1 MKKTLWTFVLL
12 AILASCN
19 EPTKDTTAKTDDAP
33 KEVPLVKVPVFSADS
48 AYAYTEAQVNMGSRI
63 PNSAAHDKCAAWMA
77 AQLRQWT
84 DTVYIQTY
92 TAKAFDG
99 MQMKSKNIIASF
111 NPQAKTRVFISSHW
125 DTRPIADEDD
135 HDRDKPIDGA
145 DDGAGSTAV
154 AMEIARAIHAQKP
167 TIGVDIILF
176 DSEDYGQPGDSKLP
190 HMEDTWCLGSQY
202 WARNP
207 HVPGYRA
214 DFGINLDMVGTADA
228 VFVQE
233 GVSMQYASWVTQYV
247 WGIASRM
254 GYSSLF
260 VNRVAG
266 GLTDDHTYVNTIA
279 KIPTIDVIHY
289 SEEGFGKYH
298 HTHKDVIGL
307 ISKETLDAVGKV
319 MIQTIYQYDTEK
331 SKAKS

>member
-1 MKKTLWTFVLL
+1 MKKTLWTFLLL
-12 AILASCN
+12 ATLTSCN
-19 EPTKDTTAKTDDAP
+19 ESAKNTTPKTDDLP
-33 KEVPLVKVPVFSADS
+33 KEVPLAKVPAFSADS
-48 AYAYTEAQVNMGSRI
+48 AYAYTEAQVNMGPRI
-63 PNSAAHDKCAAWMA
+63 PNSAAHDRCAAWMA
-77 AQLRQWT
+77 SQLRQWT

-154 AMEIARAIHAQKP
+154 AMEIARAIHIQK
-167 TIGVDIILF
+167 TNIGVDIVLF
-176 DSEDYGQPGDSKLP
+176 DSEDYGQPSDSKLP
-190 HMEDTWCLGSQY
+190 RMEDSWCLGSQY

-207 HVPGYRA
+207 HVPGYHA

-247 WGIASRM
+247 WGIASRL

-279 KIPTIDVIHY
+279 RIPTIDVIHY

-319 MIQTIYQYDTEK
+319 MVQTIYQYDAEK
-331 SKAKS
+331 GKPKS